1 MTGSRLIVV
10 FVSVLTG
17 LVLAVMPVSAQTTNI
32 DMSNDTKLLMRQMEM
47 EASMKSIEESSR
59 KESASSKDEYLQSVE
74 ILQQTLDRFFD
85 CAPGLTTRMKEWMTI
100 RASIE
105 VAGKTIFKN
114 GNDSIYKNL
123 TKMMNRRMFTLPDA
137 ATMPGDMVWRRYK
150 DAFIR
155 TEKAFLGTSRITRG
169 PRSEKAQAMKQLLEE
184 VAGLP
189 VVLWDERRTT
199 IDAHQILM
207 GSGKNGNGILD
218 EGFLKSDK
226 LTEGYKK
233 EVGRIID
240 DVMQIHSS
248 WVPSADKESFYQKKL
263 NELNRLYAHVRGSDW
278 IDFILESEQTDRMN
292 INEEYRKI
300 LDKSFSGRKNR

>member
-85 CAPGLTTRMKEWMTI
+85 CAPGLTTRMQEWMTI

-155 TEKAFLGTSRITRG
+155 TEKAFLGTSRIEG
-169 PRSEKAQAMKQLLEE
+169 IEDLLDTA
-184 VAGLP
+184 AGMT
-189 VVLWDERRTT
+189 EGEAASIKSA
-199 IDAHQILM
+199 IDMM

>member
-85 CAPGLTTRMKEWMTI
+85 CAP
-100 RASIE
+100 
-105 VAGKTIFKN
+105 AGKTIFKN

-155 TEKAFLGTSRITRG
+155 TEKAFLGTSRIEG
-169 PRSEKAQAMKQLLEE
+169 IEDLLDTA
-184 VAGLP
+184 AGMT
-189 VVLWDERRTT
+189 EGASIKSA
-199 IDAHQILM
+199 IDMM